1 MLTTIAC
8 HDAPAQGVGGARGCA
23 LGSVTNLRELDLRYA
38 LFVSS
43 YLSAYGCMQYFFLS
57 QAAQRAADKSSRIGP
72 QVCLLV
78 GL

>member
-8 HDAPAQGVGGARGCA
+8 HGAPAQGVGGARGCA

-43 YLSAYGCMQYFFLS
+43 YLSAYGCMLYFVFAS
-57 QAAQRAADKSSRIGP
+57 GCAAGSVTNLRELDLRYACS
-72 QVCLLV
+72 
-78 GL
+78 